1 MILDKKS
8 LEQWEIRN
16 KFPTFLQES
25 IDNMKRAWEKKET
38 ENYSDWDCDYCDLQS
53 SINIAEVEHLISSE
67 LAWKLR
73 EKYLYLQRPEDT
85 SKNAE

>member
-1 MILDKKS
+1 MILDKKG
-8 LEQWEIRN
+8 LEQWEIGN
-16 KFPTFLQES
+16 KLPTFLQES
-25 IDNMKRAWEKKET
+25 IENMRRAWEEKQT
-38 ENYSDWDCDYCDLQS
+38 GNNSDWDCDYCELQS

-73 EKYLYLQRPEDT
+73 EKYLYLQRPEDP